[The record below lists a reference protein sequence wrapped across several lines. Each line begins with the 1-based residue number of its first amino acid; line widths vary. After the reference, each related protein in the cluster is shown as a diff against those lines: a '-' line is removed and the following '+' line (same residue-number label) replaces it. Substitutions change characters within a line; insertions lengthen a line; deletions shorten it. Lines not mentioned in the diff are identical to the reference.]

1 MSNYILKIVDD
12 PAKFA
17 ERVPEILGDTSYEQ
31 IKHVAADLKDTIKAN
46 KDLVALCA
54 PQIGQNLRLF
64 CVRFS
69 DNKIK
74 TFLNPMIVK
83 QEGLHLSRE
92 VNASL
97 KDEKGNLQ
105 EYIIPRHNDISVAY
119 QQTDGRVEVD
129 QFKGIL
135 AEVIQQMVEML
146 DGILLSDYGLPVLK
160 GFDKATKDEKQQI
173 ITMYLD
179 SLRAEHKGLK
189 EEIDSNPELKNI
201 NDNIEFMKGVILGDI
216 KPVDKD
222 GNIVEAKKEEKK

>member
-12 PAKFA
+12 PNKFVD
-17 ERVPEILGDTSYEQ
+17 RVPEILGDISHDQ
-31 IKHVAADLKDTIKAN
+31 VKHVAADLKDTIQAN

-54 PQIGQNLRLF
+54 PQIGQSLRLF

-97 KDEKGNLQ
+97 KDEEGKLQ
-105 EYIIPRHNDISVAY
+105 EYIIPRHNEISVAY

-146 DGILLSDYGLPVLK
+146 DGILLSDYGLPVLD
-160 GFDKATKDEKQQI
+160 GFDKATKEEKEQI

-179 SLRAEHKGLK
+179 SLKAEHKGLK
-189 EEIDSNPELKNI
+189 AEIESNPELKNI

-222 GNIVEAKKEEKK
+222 GNIVEAKSEEKK